1 MIQSIHSALWNTDI
15 SSESTFSISGLRDAI
30 NIPTPVYIGDIILEP
45 IDKSSV
51 RCRRIEA
58 FLLPNKTLKLKF
70 HTNSHEIATTVL
82 DNCVEALITKSE
94 LSSDELRD
102 VFIKDILNEFEHK
115 IVQMILDEEITE
127 TEFLTG
133 IEDCSFDFETR
144 KDENIEI
151 LERIHA
157 LSEQVAFRVKKG
169 PFTSD
174 DDDIV
179 FEMLAQIMY
188 LRSNILPNVT
198 DQQYR
203 QMLKDWLSCSI

>member
-30 NIPTPVYIGDIILEP
+30 NTPTPVYIGDIILEP
-45 IDKSSV
+45 IEESSV
-51 RCRRIEA
+51 RRRRVEV
-58 FLLPNKTLKLKF
+58 FLLPKKTLKLKL
-70 HTNSHEIATTVL
+70 HTDSHEVATTIL
-82 DNCVEALITKSE
+82 DNCVEALLTKSK
-94 LSSDELRD
+94 LSTDELRD

-144 KDENIEI
+144 KDENIEM

-169 PFTSD
+169 PLTSD

>member
-1 MIQSIHSALWNTDI
+1 M
-15 SSESTFSISGLRDAI
+15 
-30 NIPTPVYIGDIILEP
+30 
-45 IDKSSV
+45 
-51 RCRRIEA
+51 
-58 FLLPNKTLKLKF
+58 
-70 HTNSHEIATTVL
+70 
-82 DNCVEALITKSE
+82 DNCVEALLTKSK
-94 LSSDELRD
+94 LSTDELRD